1 MNIEHIALSGRAD
14 GHTLQWQVQADG
26 SVRIVGYALDNAAIT
41 GNDGALLTL
50 TVSSDSQ
57 FETGEVVVS
66 NAIFSTRQLVSHR
79 MERMTVK
86 VSNITSLNDVVTA
99 TRIYAADHKVVV
111 DSSVAQEVAISTID
125 GMVQR
130 VALQAGRNEIP
141 LQQGVYI
148 VAVDAEV
155 KKVVIR

>member
-1 MNIEHIALSGRAD
+1 
-14 GHTLQWQVQADG
+14 
-26 SVRIVGYALDNAAIT
+26 
-41 GNDGALLTL
+41 
-50 TVSSDSQ
+50 
-57 FETGEVVVS
+57 
-66 NAIFSTRQLVSHR
+66 
-79 MERMTVK
+79 MERTTVK
-86 VSNITSLNDVVTA
+86 VSNITGLNDVVTA

-111 DSSVAQEVAISTID
+111 DSPVAQEAAISTID

-130 VALQAGRNEIP
+130 VALQPGRNEIP